1 MAAGK
6 QACKSLLLWEA
17 ISATILTKGEPFE
30 VPTWVSALRSLSSS
44 HAPQLVTALVIVGV
58 VWLVIPGRRLAV
70 AAFLAQRA
78 IALIL
83 PWPSTSDSQAAISM
97 LAWFAVAIILTGT
110 AWCAKTSDADQVGDP
125 NGPKLFHTNLPFR
138 ALAASL
144 TLLLA
149 RWLAQTYASRL
160 PPPLIAFTSVWL
172 VAMGLLALLL
182 AGSGMGVGL
191 GALTFADG
199 CRVLYTL
206 AQPSLPV
213 WAIWNIGDTLV
224 ALAASHL
231 ESAEAIASHRSMQG
245 RS

>member
-1 MAAGK
+1 M
-6 QACKSLLLWEA
+6 
-17 ISATILTKGEPFE
+17 
-30 VPTWVSALRSLSSS
+30 PTWVSTLRSLSSA

-58 VWLVIPGRRLAV
+58 IWLVIPGRRLAV

-83 PWPSTSDSQAAISM
+83 PWPPISDSQAAISM

-110 AWCAKTSDADQVGDP
+110 AWCAKTSDADQAGDP
-125 NGPKLFHTNLPFR
+125 TRLKLFHTNFPFR

-144 TLLLA
+144 TLLLV
-149 RWLAQTYASRL
+149 RWLVQTYASRL

-182 AGSGMGVGL
+182 ARSGMGVGL
-191 GALTFADG
+191 GVLTFADG

-206 AQPSLPV
+206 AQPNLSI
-213 WAIWNIGDTLV
+213 WAIWNMGDALV
-224 ALAASHL
+224 ALAACHL
-231 ESAEAIASHRSMQG
+231 ESAGTIASHRPMQE

>member
-1 MAAGK
+1 M
-6 QACKSLLLWEA
+6 
-17 ISATILTKGEPFE
+17 

-58 VWLVIPGRRLAV
+58 IWLVIPDRRLAV

-83 PWPSTSDSQAAISM
+83 PWSPTSDSQVAVSM
-97 LAWFAVAIILTGT
+97 LAWFAVAIILTGA
-110 AWCAKTSDADQVGDP
+110 AWCAKTLDADQAGNP
-125 NGPKLFHTNLPFR
+125 IRPKLFHANLSFR

-144 TLLLA
+144 ALLLA
-149 RWLAQTYASRL
+149 RWLVQTYACRL

-182 AGSGMGVGL
+182 ARRGLGVGL
-191 GALTFADG
+191 GVLTFADG
-199 CRVLYTL
+199 CRMLYAL
-206 AQPSLPV
+206 AQPNLSV
-213 WAIWNIGDTLV
+213 WAIWNIGDALV

-231 ESAEAIASHRSMQG
+231 ESAGTIASHLPMQERS
-245 RS
+245 